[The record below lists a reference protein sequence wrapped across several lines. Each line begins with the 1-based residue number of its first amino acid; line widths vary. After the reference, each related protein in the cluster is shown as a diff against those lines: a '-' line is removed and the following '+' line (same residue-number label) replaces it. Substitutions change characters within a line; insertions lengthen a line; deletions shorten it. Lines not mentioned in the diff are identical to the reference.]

1 MHVSPPPPPPLDNST
16 GQLLTLMEEMST
28 KYESTLNNLDRINS
42 SVNSVMGLVVA
53 METTISSQLDWLVG
67 QLGGA
72 QDGLRMLILLSTHGA
87 YLLLATLGVLFVK
100 APAFA
105 RVALLAL
112 VCGNVCMEIQYR
124 VSLTF
129 SALAALQALVIT
141 GGHIIISIH
150 CIFRVRR
157 LFSELTLIVHP

>member
-1 MHVSPPPPPPLDNST
+1 MHVSPPPPPLDNST

-129 SALAALQALVIT
+129 FALAALQALVIA
-141 GGHIIISIH
+141 GEHIIISIH
-150 CIFRVRR
+150 CIFRIRR